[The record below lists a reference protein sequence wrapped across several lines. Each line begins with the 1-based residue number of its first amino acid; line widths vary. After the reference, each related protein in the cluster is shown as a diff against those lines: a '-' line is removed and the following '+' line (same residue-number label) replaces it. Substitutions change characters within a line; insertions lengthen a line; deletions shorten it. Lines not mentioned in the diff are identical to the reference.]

1 MSFIKR
7 TYIILALLLCFAGGA
22 WAQVQQV
29 VSGKVTELLGKASE
43 PLMGVNITVVNTQD
57 RSLGGTITDI
67 NGQYNLKIPAEE
79 KNLTLVFSY
88 IGMKSV
94 KYKYTGQK
102 VLDVRLES
110 DSKTMGEVEVVARHI
125 ERNSLGIGQQEMISA
140 TQKVDMDELVGHLP
154 D

>member
-7 TYIILALLLCFAGGA
+7 TYIISALLLCFAGGA

-29 VSGKVTELLGKASE
+29 VSGKVTELLGKTSE

-67 NGQYNLKIPAEE
+67 NGQYNLKIPAGE
-79 KNLTLVFSY
+79 KNLTIVFSY

-94 KYKYTGQK
+94 KQKYTGQK
-102 VLDVRLES
+102 VMDVRLES
-110 DSKTMGEVEVVARHI
+110 DSEPWAK
-125 ERNSLGIGQQEMISA
+125 
-140 TQKVDMDELVGHLP
+140 
-154 D
+154 